1 MDGMELLQKTLL
13 LWKFVLLSSGPY
25 PGMQLFPV
33 AEGLAPGGENAA
45 HRGKA
50 LETEAP
56 SHREGNAF
64 YRLARPSM

>member
-1 MDGMELLQKTLL
+1 MAWRFYGKYLL
-13 LWKFVLLSSGPY
+13 LWKTVLLLPVPH
-25 PGMQLFPV
+25 PGEPLFPAIGGPV
-33 AEGLAPGGENAA
+33 SGGENAA

-50 LETEAP
+50 LETEAQ

>member
-50 LETEAP
+50 LETDVQ
-56 SHREGNAF
+56 SYREGNAF

>member
-1 MDGMELLQKTLL
+1 MAWQFLCKYLL
-13 LWKFVLLSSGPY
+13 LRQIKLLSFGPY
-25 PGMQLFPV
+25 LGVQLFPV

-50 LETEAP
+50 LETEAQ